1 MLRNNNDIRK
11 ILENENIKNGF
22 KNITVKDLIN
32 ALNTYVGQNLYVGD
46 IYLVNDIHNT
56 VRQNIEN
63 GFIELLSKNGI
74 DYSVLREILYIGIWQ
89 VCINFDY
96 EDKYIMAEI
105 GRYNIDWTDVRKN
118 ASAFNKKRK
127 LVSEPTFDFKFDNVD
142 TNISLYDF
150 IIFLLEDD
158 RDRILKHYKEEI
170 ESHKRNIEDLSKQVE
185 ILENQKIIL

>member
-1 MLRNNNDIRK
+1 MLGDNDIRK

-22 KNITVKDLIN
+22 KSITVKDLVN
-32 ALNTYVGQNLYVGD
+32 AFNTYIGQNLYVGD
-46 IYLVNDIHNT
+46 TYFVSDIHKT

-74 DYSVLREILYIGIWQ
+74 DYSVLREILYIGIWE
-89 VCINFDY
+89 VYIHFDY
-96 EDKYIMAEI
+96 EGSYIKADI
-105 GRYNIDWTDVRKN
+105 GSYSINWTDVRKN
-118 ASAFNKKRK
+118 ASSFNKKRK

-158 RDRILKHYKEEI
+158 RDKVLKYYKEEI
-170 ESHKRNIEDLSKQVE
+170 ESHKRNIEDLSKRVE
-185 ILENQKIIL
+185 VLENQKIIL

>member
-1 MLRNNNDIRK
+1 MLGNNNIKK

-46 IYLVNDIHNT
+46 IYLVHDIHKT
-56 VRQNIEN
+56 VQQNIEN

-74 DYSVLREILYIGIWQ
+74 DYSVLREILYIGTWE

-96 EDKYIMAEI
+96 EDRYIMADI
-105 GRYNIDWTDVRKN
+105 GRYNIDWTNVRKN
-118 ASAFNKKRK
+118 ASTFNQKRK
-127 LVSEPTFDFKFDNVD
+127 LVSKPTFNFEFDNVD

-170 ESHKRNIEDLSKQVE
+170 ESNKRNIEDLSKQVK
-185 ILENQKIIL
+185 ILENQRIIL

>member
-1 MLRNNNDIRK
+1 MLGNNNIRK

-22 KNITVKDLIN
+22 KTITVKDLIN
-32 ALNTYVGQNLYVGD
+32 AFNTYIGQNLYVGD
-46 IYLVNDIHNT
+46 TYFVNDIHNT

-74 DYSVLREILYIGIWQ
+74 DYSALREILYIGIWK

-96 EDKYIMAEI
+96 ENKYIIADI
-105 GRYNIDWTDVRKN
+105 GRYNINWTDVRKN
-118 ASAFNKKRK
+118 ASAFNNKRK
-127 LVSEPTFDFKFDNVD
+127 LVNEPTFDFKFDNVD

-158 RDRILKHYKEEI
+158 RDRLLKHYKEEI
-170 ESHKRNIEDLSKQVE
+170 ESYKRNIEDLSKRVE
-185 ILENQKIIL
+185 VLENQKIIL